1 MLNNKQL
8 VSEIEQYMLPF
19 LDNEQLEHL
28 HIILSAKLN
37 LDDHTQNK
45 NAKAQNDECNADLM
59 LNNFISAKRVEG
71 CSDKTL
77 KFYSS
82 TLRKAFAKIE
92 KKNIKK
98 ITTEDLRK
106 YLDNYAD
113 SSHAGKV
120 TIDNMRRILSSFF
133 NWLE

>member
-1 MLNNKQL
+1 
-8 VSEIEQYMLPF
+8 
-19 LDNEQLEHL
+19 
-28 HIILSAKLN
+28 
-37 LDDHTQNK
+37 
-45 NAKAQNDECNADLM
+45 M

-82 TLRKAFAKIE
+82 TLRKAFSKIE

-133 NWLE
+133 NWLEEIGRAHV